1 MKQIILKLKFQNY
14 LMHLTVMQ
22 IIVSL
27 YFHTRFTTIT
37 LADLSKTTIENQQFL
52 NSLSLILHT

>member
-27 YFHTRFTTIT
+27 YFHTRLTTIT